1 MKKIYLEEELTE
13 AYQHLINVN
22 EILKRK
28 DLMEWFI
35 FHNIDSKNMNELD
48 MYIYYI
54 KVNSEKTLIPQKYVG
69 STLNGELIT
78 SIKIDCEGIVTI
90 VTEKFENVFNNVD
103 VNYEYAYADSILCDL
118 QDEKGINVSK
128 Y

>member
-1 MKKIYLEEELTE
+1 MKKIYLEEELIE

-90 VTEKFENVFNNVD
+90 VTEKSKKVFNYVD
-103 VNYEYAYADSILCDL
+103 VNYKYTNADSILCTL
-118 QDEKGINVSK
+118 QCEGGFNVSK

>member
-1 MKKIYLEEELTE
+1 MKKIYLEEELIE

-90 VTEKFENVFNNVD
+90 VTEKFEKVFNNVD
-103 VNYEYAYADSILCDL
+103 VNYEYTNADSILCTL
-118 QDEKGINVSK
+118 QCEGCFNVSK